1 MSELAD
7 SPHKDFFSL
16 AFSLNFGTQITLSE
30 AILAKSEAEHSEGG
44 PAYRFYRFWA
54 HTFRKL
60 YKGLFRLLAFSVW
73 LPDSASASVQFVTTC
88 KFDISIQEIFE
99 AATLRGTEDRNS
111 IVSETLEDIWP
122 I

>member
-1 MSELAD
+1 M
-7 SPHKDFFSL
+7 
-16 AFSLNFGTQITLSE
+16 NFGTKITLSE

-44 PAYRFYRFWA
+44 PAYRFWA

-99 AATLRGTEDRNS
+99 AATLRGTED
-111 IVSETLEDIWP
+111 
-122 I
+122 

>member
-7 SPHKDFFSL
+7 SPHKDFFQ
-16 AFSLNFGTQITLSE
+16 FGFFFEFWSQITLSE

-44 PAYRFYRFWA
+44 PAYRFYSFWA
-54 HTFRKL
+54 HTLRKL
-60 YKGLFRLLAFSVW
+60 YKGL
-73 LPDSASASVQFVTTC
+73 PGSASASVQFVTTC

-111 IVSETLEDIWP
+111 IVSETLEDIWA

>member
-1 MSELAD
+1 MQICLT
-7 SPHKDFFSL
+7 KIVFSL

-44 PAYRFYRFWA
+44 LAYRFYRFCWA

-99 AATLRGTEDRNS
+99 AATLRGTGDRNS
-111 IVSETLEDIWP
+111 IVSETLEDIWA